1 MSGKALHPDSDY
13 LQVSVNLAAFMVWQ
27 QILSLHNTE
36 LLLMYHIAAFMKES
50 SFQFIFF
57 LSQEMQQIDFLQA
70 CDFMLYISCTFH
82 YMSFKIQIRLMHT
95 VIKDI
100 IIAPEY
106 KESHFMFHDLFHSP
120 HIENAQC

>member
-1 MSGKALHPDSDY
+1 MSGKALHPDNDY

-57 LSQEMQQIDFLQA
+57 FKSGNATDRLFTGVRLYALHI
-70 CDFMLYISCTFH
+70 LYISL
-82 YMSFKIQIRLMHT
+82 Y
-95 VIKDI
+95 VI
-100 IIAPEY
+100 
-106 KESHFMFHDLFHSP
+106 
-120 HIENAQC
+120 

>member
-1 MSGKALHPDSDY
+1 MCLPDFTWVKDCFDLWKLHFWGVRSLSGKALHPDNDY

-57 LSQEMQQIDFLQA
+57 F
-70 CDFMLYISCTFH
+70 
-82 YMSFKIQIRLMHT
+82 
-95 VIKDI
+95 
-100 IIAPEY
+100 
-106 KESHFMFHDLFHSP
+106 
-120 HIENAQC
+120 